1 MLSKILMNSIS
12 IFPISII
19 IHLLFIV
26 QISSSLPTILNQD
39 FLPIRHIQCPSNFS
53 LRNSGIKQSQKLND
67 DESTYLLNRR
77 QQVVAPAYLTYLR
90 NVKHS
95 LKKVEHEQNKNR
107 TKSDSIAA
115 ELYTNLSPSVNN
127 NHDSLPDYLES
138 ILTSN
143 DLDTLPHT
151 AFAASGGGYRAS
163 LYSSGVLNGFD
174 GRNKTSNH
182 LGTGGL
188 LQASDYLVGLS
199 GGSWVVTAS
208 AQAGFPTFYD
218 LILSK
223 PHSHQEENLQ
233 DPQFGSFLLQ
243 FDLFSPANNQTVP
256 DDNQIEDQNSKFL
269 TNVLMKMGLK
279 LQAGFYVTM
288 ADFWSL
294 VLRYH
299 ITNGTTEENFF
310 DHSLSHG
317 LNITFSGIQN
327 LSTFQRF
334 EQPFPIITALAI
346 SPGQDESQKQPK
358 ALIPLTN
365 TAYEF
370 TPIESGSWDENL
382 ASFIPTEYLGTRLR
396 LGRSESNQ
404 CVQGFDQASYLS
416 AISSDIF
423 PSFNTSET
431 FFFGQSPIH
440 TIISLINTTF
450 SSLQPGISTD
460 TASVPNP
467 FLEVGSDTYLDKH
480 STELRLLDG
489 GLDGAVT
496 PYLPLL
502 IPARKVDIIIGID
515 ALSLV
520 DDGTDGPNYATGASL
535 QATFARAQLVSGAYS
550 FPQVPST
557 EEEYEILR
565 SHPTFFGCDETD
577 SPLIVWIANSAPLD
591 GSTGIT
597 NTSLDQ
603 TQYSTTQAE
612 AFLGAAS
619 EIAYRG
625 FPRSED
631 VEKGEFRDPLWS
643 VCLACAVVDRSRARQ
658 NISRDGLCRP
668 CFERYCWSP

>member
-1 MLSKILMNSIS
+1 MFKILNHSILIS
-12 IFPISII
+12 ITHLLLISFFYTSALPTLNQPSS
-19 IHLLFIV
+19 IHL
-26 QISSSLPTILNQD
+26 
-39 FLPIRHIQCPSNFS
+39 IQCPHDFS
-53 LRNSGIKQSQKLND
+53 LRNAGTKESQTLNPSELNYIQS
-67 DESTYLLNRR
+67 RR
-77 QQVVAPAYLTYLR
+77 QEVVGPAYNTYFR

-95 LKKVEHEQNKNR
+95 LKKATHAQKKKNPA
-107 TKSDSIAA
+107 SDSIADA
-115 ELYTNLSPSVNN
+115 LGGLYTTISHLI
-127 NHDSLPDYLES
+127 DSDSDTTLPDYIES

-143 DLDTLPHT
+143 DLDILPRT
-151 AFAASGGGYRAS
+151 ALAASGGGYRAS
-163 LYSSGVLNGFD
+163 LYSSGVLNAFD
-174 GRNKTSNH
+174 GRNKTSIH
-182 LGTGGL
+182 VGTGGL

-199 GGSWVVTAS
+199 GGSWVVTAL
-208 AQAGFPTFYD
+208 AQANFPTLYD
-218 LILSK
+218 LALSK
-223 PHSHQEENLQ
+223 HAHQKKDKNS
-233 DPQFGSFLLQ
+233 QFGSLLLQ
-243 FDLFSPANNQTVP
+243 YDLFSPADNQTVSDGKEI
-256 DDNQIEDQNSKFL
+256 DDKNKQYVTDVL
-269 TNVLMKMGLK
+269 TKMGQKLK
-279 LQAGFYVTM
+279 AGFHVTM

-299 ITNGTTEENFF
+299 ITNGTTENNFF
-310 DHSLSHG
+310 DDSLPHG
-317 LNITFSGIQN
+317 IDVTFSGIQK

-346 SPGQDESQKQPK
+346 SPGQDETQKQPK

-396 LGRSESNQ
+396 GGKSESQQ
-404 CVQGFDQASYLS
+404 CAQGFDQASYLS

-423 PSFNTSET
+423 PNLNTSEA
-431 FFFGQSPIH
+431 FFFGQSSIH

-450 SSLQPGISTD
+450 ESSQPGISID

-467 FLEVGSDTYLDKH
+467 FLELGSDTYLDKA

-515 ALSLV
+515 SISLV
-520 DDGTDGPNYATGASL
+520 NDGTEGPNYATGASL
-535 QATFARAQLVSGAYS
+535 QATFARAQLASGAYS
-550 FPQVPST
+550 FPNVPSS
-557 EEEYEILR
+557 EEEFEKLR

-591 GSTGIT
+591 GSLGIT
-597 NTSLDQ
+597 NTSIDQ
-603 TQYSTTQAE
+603 IKYSNTQAE

-625 FPRSED
+625 FPTEED
-631 VEKGEFRDPLWS
+631 VQNQNFRDPLWS
-643 VCLACAVVDRSRARQ
+643 ACLACAVVDRSRERQ
-658 NISRDGLCRP
+658 NIPREGLCSR
-668 CFERYCWSP
+668 CFERYCWSS